1 MRLRFYR
8 KKKNKKQNGST
19 SCLQIETKV
28 SESDLIIQAV
38 TLVTS
43 DK

>member
-1 MRLRFYR
+1 MSLGFYP
-8 KKKNKKQNGST
+8 KKTTKHGST

-38 TLVTS
+38 TMVTS